1 MSLLS
6 LFSGLLDQH
15 GDTAQQAALLAYLK
29 QGEEAQPYL
38 EAVLAAR
45 LAGTVY
51 RTLSKEDQYEAA
63 RNETILSI
71 AKWVKEH
78 PRATQVSVR
87 DNLGSHLVTRP
98 HLPESD
104 TGGGQQADP
113 ALQTKNRTNIA
124 GS

>member
-51 RTLSKEDQYEAA
+51 RSLSKEDQYEAA
-63 RNETILSI
+63 RNETILAI
-71 AKWVKEH
+71 AKWVKDH
-78 PRATQVSVR
+78 PRATQVGLS
-87 DNLGSHLVTRP
+87 T
-98 HLPESD
+98 
-104 TGGGQQADP
+104 T
-113 ALQTKNRTNIA
+113 
-124 GS
+124 